1 VIAAVAGRLRS
12 FPWATLALGLV
23 CVALFVA
30 TGFEADPHSP
40 AAHER
45 WGWRS
50 ATDIRGGDYWALFT
64 SNLLHSSA
72 AHLAINLVWLSLLG
86 SAVERSFGPWRWLV
100 FVPIAAVISAG
111 IELQLADEVGVG
123 ISGVVF
129 AAFGLLLMS
138 PRQRCY
144 LAGRPFTAIT
154 VIFACWLGFDV
165 WRFASRWIAHEHLR
179 GIPSTAHI
187 AGFLVGVATG
197 LAARRFTGAGASAIR
212 RQTSAPSPHPGRR
225 GR

>member
-1 VIAAVAGRLRS
+1 MIAPVARPLRS

-30 TGFEADPHSP
+30 TGVEADPHSP
-40 AAHER
+40 AAHGR

-50 ATDIRGGDYWALFT
+50 ATDIRAGDYWALFT

-72 AHLAINLVWLSLLG
+72 THLALNLVWLGLLG
-86 SAVERSFGPWRWLV
+86 SAVERSFGPLRWLV
-100 FVPIAAVISAG
+100 FVPVAAVISAG

-129 AAFGLLLMS
+129 AAFGLLLILPKERS
-138 PRQRCY
+138 Y
-144 LAGRPFTAIT
+144 LFGRPFTAVT
-154 VIFACWLGFDV
+154 VIFAGWLAFDG
-165 WRFASRWIAHEHLR
+165 WRFISQWIAHQHLR

-187 AGFLVGVATG
+187 AGFVFGVATG
-197 LAARRFTGAGASAIR
+197 LGARWLRAMGTRSPAG
-212 RQTSAPSPHPGRR
+212 R
-225 GR
+225 G